1 MSELPPKNTAPSSAS
16 RPDLDW
22 SQVRETILMLNLS
35 MAQIELAMNDSSS
48 SVSELSESFTAIYS
62 TISAIKE
69 VTQHLPNTPKV
80 KPAKSEIESLINE
93 ASGKMSQAIVAFQFY
108 DRLSQRLSQV
118 CRNLDDLGIL
128 VNDPARLY
136 NPYSWVA
143 LQQKIRS
150 KYVTED
156 DKYMFDKLMETRDI
170 KLALEEFVKRKRE
183 SDQQPNGDIEFF

>member
-1 MSELPPKNTAPSSAS
+1 LTQLPPSSSAPSIAS

-22 SQVRETILMLNLS
+22 RQVRETILMLNLS
-35 MAQIELAMNDSSS
+35 MAQIELAMNDSTS
-48 SVSELSESFTAIYS
+48 SVSELTDSFTSISSAL
-62 TISAIKE
+62 SAIQE
-69 VTQHLPNTPKV
+69 ITQHLPNTPKV
-80 KPAKSEIESLINE
+80 KPAKAEIDSLLGE
-93 ASGKMSQAIVAFQFY
+93 ASGKMHKAIIAFQFY

-156 DKYMFDKLMETRDI
+156 DKQMFDKLMETRDVQ
-170 KLALEEFVKRKRE
+170 KALNELIRLKRE
-183 SDQQPNGDIEFF
+183 QQPNGDIELF

>member
-1 MSELPPKNTAPSSAS
+1 MTESTNKNTAPSSAN

-48 SVSELSESFTAIYS
+48 SVGELTDSFTS
-62 TISAIKE
+62 ISAALSAIQE
-69 VTQHLPNTPKV
+69 VAQLLPKTPKV
-80 KPAKSEIESLINE
+80 KPAKAEIENLIGE
-93 ASGKMSQAIVAFQFY
+93 ASGKMNQAIIAFQFY

-118 CRNLDDLGIL
+118 CRNLDDLGVL
-128 VNDPARLY
+128 VNDPGRLY

-150 KYVTED
+150 KYVT
-156 DKYMFDKLMETRDI
+156 DKHMFDKLMETRDVHQ
-170 KLALEEFVKRKRE
+170 ALEEFVKRKRE
-183 SDQQPNGDIEFF
+183 QQPNGDIELF

>member
-1 MSELPPKNTAPSSAS
+1 MTEPTSKSIAPSIAS

-35 MAQIELAMNDSSS
+35 MAQIELAMNDSSGS
-48 SVSELSESFTAIYS
+48 VGELTDSFTSVSGALSAMR
-62 TISAIKE
+62 E
-69 VTQHLPNTPKV
+69 VAHQLPNTPEV
-80 KPAKSEIESLINE
+80 MPAKTEIENLGEEVEKKI
-93 ASGKMSQAIVAFQFY
+93 GQAIIAFQFY

-128 VNDPARLY
+128 VNDPVRLY
-136 NPYSWVA
+136 NPFAWVA

-156 DKYMFDKLMETRDI
+156 DKQMFDTLIETRDVQ
-170 KLALEEFVKRKRE
+170 KALTEFMKRKRE
-183 SDQQPNGDIEFF
+183 QQPEGDIELF

>member
-1 MSELPPKNTAPSSAS
+1 MTIPNSNSAAPSIAS

-35 MAQIELAMNDSSS
+35 MAQIELALNDSSS
-48 SVSELSESFTAIYS
+48 SVGELTDSFTSVSGAL
-62 TISAIKE
+62 SAMRE
-69 VTQHLPNTPKV
+69 VANQLPNTPEV
-80 KPAKSEIESLINE
+80 MPAKTEIASLGAEVENKI
-93 ASGKMSQAIVAFQFY
+93 GQAIIAFQFY

-128 VNDPARLY
+128 VNDPVRLY
-136 NPYSWVA
+136 NPFAWVA

-156 DKYMFDKLMETRDI
+156 DKQMFDTLLETRDVQ
-170 KLALEEFVKRKRE
+170 KALSEFMQRKRE
-183 SDQQPNGDIEFF
+183 QQPDGDIELF

>member
-1 MSELPPKNTAPSSAS
+1 MTEPTSKSITPSSAS

-35 MAQIELAMNDSSS
+35 MAQIELAMNDSSGS
-48 SVSELSESFTAIYS
+48 VGELTDSFTSVSGALSAMR
-62 TISAIKE
+62 E
-69 VTQHLPNTPKV
+69 VAHQLPNSPEV
-80 KPAKSEIESLINE
+80 MPAKTEIESLGGEVEKKI
-93 ASGKMSQAIVAFQFY
+93 GQAIIAFQFY

-128 VNDPARLY
+128 VNDPVRLY
-136 NPYSWVA
+136 NPFAWVA

-156 DKYMFDKLMETRDI
+156 DKQMFDTLIETRDVQ
-170 KLALEEFVKRKRE
+170 KALTEFMKRKRE
-183 SDQQPNGDIEFF
+183 QQPEGDIELF

>member
-1 MSELPPKNTAPSSAS
+1 MTQLPPSGSAPSIAS

-35 MAQIELAMNDSSS
+35 MAQIELAMNDSTS
-48 SVSELSESFTAIYS
+48 SVSELTDSFTSISSAL
-62 TISAIKE
+62 SAIQE
-69 VTQHLPNTPKV
+69 ITQHLPNTPKV
-80 KPAKSEIESLINE
+80 KPAKAEIDSLLGE
-93 ASGKMSQAIVAFQFY
+93 ASGKMNKAIIAFQFY
-108 DRLSQRLSQV
+108 DRLSQRLSQA
-118 CRNLDDLGIL
+118 CHNLDDLGVL

-156 DKYMFDKLMETRDI
+156 DKHMFDKLMETRDVQ
-170 KLALEEFVKRKRE
+170 KALNELIRLKRE
-183 SDQQPNGDIEFF
+183 QQPNGDIELF